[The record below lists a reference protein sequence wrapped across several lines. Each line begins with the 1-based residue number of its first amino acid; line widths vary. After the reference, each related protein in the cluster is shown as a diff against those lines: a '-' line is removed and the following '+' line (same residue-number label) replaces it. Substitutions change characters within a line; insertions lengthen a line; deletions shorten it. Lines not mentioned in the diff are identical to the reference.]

1 MEGLK
6 RSSHLRHKLKILVLH
21 LWCSGINS
29 QLLHPN
35 RFYSPGVVMSEKS
48 KLCSCNCRVKT
59 TVKVSKKEFNSKNN
73 FKCINSLHFTK
84 VIV

>member
-1 MEGLK
+1 MVF
-6 RSSHLRHKLKILVLH
+6 RNKLLTFALE
-21 LWCSGINS
+21 S
-29 QLLHPN
+29 P
-35 RFYSPGVVMSEKS
+35 YSPGVVMSEKS

-59 TVKVSKKEFNSKNN
+59 IVKVSKKEFNSKNN